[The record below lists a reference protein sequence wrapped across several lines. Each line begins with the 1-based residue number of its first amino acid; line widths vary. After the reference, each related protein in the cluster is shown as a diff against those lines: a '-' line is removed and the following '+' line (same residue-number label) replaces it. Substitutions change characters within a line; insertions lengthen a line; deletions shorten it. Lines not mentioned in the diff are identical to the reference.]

1 MLEHHGRP
9 SKMGV
14 QPGGTRYVAFGAL
27 DGPGAIVGAIDAYAP
42 GGRSRSYT
50 NEAPI
55 PGPLL
60 SCTSA
65 PLPARHDASG
75 LEPAMSRGSR
85 PCQPG
90 EANMDERLQSTPFL
104 QRPGYH
110 ESSLVAVPAM
120 SGEGAQGASVP
131 RIARRGCWP
140 RRAWGEKGA
149 SPTAKGPPRP
159 ESKWAARTP
168 PLTWPRDRGR
178 GKGPRLRL

>member
-1 MLEHHGRP
+1 MAGLP
-9 SKMGV
+9 KWGV
-14 QPGGTRYVAFGAL
+14 QPGGTRHVAFGAL

-42 GGRSRSYT
+42 GGRNRSYT
-50 NEAPI
+50 KEAPI

-140 RRAWGEKGA
+140 RRAWVKTGA
-149 SPTAKGPPRP
+149 SPGPELQRP
-159 ESKWAARTP
+159 APAGNQKLGSSHF